1 MIRPSSK
8 CCSSAG
14 VSRQH
19 CWLSHPRPM
28 PIGGD
33 AASRFLA
40 ATAVAG
46 APAATPA
53 FGPSWGLGWRRGPIR
68 RLFLGRYR
76 WYPVS
81 WGSWSCCSS
90 STWEP
95 CCNEVAYDSPSATV
109 IAPDAQKPTLA
120 PQRPAAPAPGPS
132 RSIEEEFN
140 LPLEKSPTTPKKSSN
155 PSTSDEKTRGQ
166 SGLLSVHVPAAAKVY
181 INGRETRT
189 VGTHREYVSLGLKEG
204 KIYPY
209 TVRALVLASGY
220 DGQSDSQG
228 RRWVWITKTAYLKA
242 GDSVGVTFSENL
254 DLESNSP
261 KWSRQT
267 SAEVCRARTGIT

>member
-8 CCSSAG
+8 CLLFGA
-14 VSRQH
+14 V
-19 CWLSHPRPM
+19 
-28 PIGGD
+28 
-33 AASRFLA
+33 LA
-40 ATAVAG
+40 AALLAVTSEANAHWWG
-46 APAATPA
+46 CCQPVSCCYSSCWSTCCDPC

-189 VGTHREYVSLGLKEG
+189 VGTRREYVSLGLKEG

-209 TVRALVLASGY
+209 TVRALVLASGS

-228 RRWVWITKTAYLKA
+228 RHWVWITKTAYLKA

-254 DLESNSP
+254 DLEKQLAQVEPANI
-261 KWSRQT
+261 R
-267 SAEVCRARTGIT
+267 